1 MQREKQIT
9 FRLSIPN
16 DDGSIAAMLA
26 FAFSSLS
33 EHKELLVAL
42 SVLSV
47 VTFVGSLILIPIL
60 CVRMGDDYFM
70 PHRDKDETMAGR
82 HPVLRWT
89 GLIVKNVVGLM
100 VLLAGIAML
109 ALPGQG
115 LLTMIIGIMML
126 NFPGKRALEL
136 RLIRLPGV
144 LKTVNHLRARSGHGP
159 LQLPER

>member
-1 MQREKQIT
+1 M
-9 FRLSIPN
+9 FAS
-16 DDGSIAAMLA
+16 
-26 FAFSSLS
+26 AFSSLS
-33 EHKELLVAL
+33 EHKELLVVL

-70 PHRDKDETMAGR
+70 PHRDKDETLASR

-89 GLIVKNVVGLM
+89 GLILKNVLG
-100 VLLAGIAML
+100 VLVFAAGVAML

-144 LKTVNHLRARSGHGP
+144 LRTVNHLRARSGHGP

>member
-1 MQREKQIT
+1 MREKQIT
-9 FRLSIPN
+9 FRLSISN

-26 FAFSSLS
+26 FAFSSLA

-47 VTFVGSLILIPIL
+47 VTFVASLILIPIL

-70 PHRDKDETMAGR
+70 PHRDKDETLAGR

-89 GLIVKNVVGLM
+89 GLILKNVVGLL
-100 VLLAGIAML
+100 VFAAGVAML

-144 LKTVNHLRARSGHGP
+144 LKAVNHLRAKSGHGP